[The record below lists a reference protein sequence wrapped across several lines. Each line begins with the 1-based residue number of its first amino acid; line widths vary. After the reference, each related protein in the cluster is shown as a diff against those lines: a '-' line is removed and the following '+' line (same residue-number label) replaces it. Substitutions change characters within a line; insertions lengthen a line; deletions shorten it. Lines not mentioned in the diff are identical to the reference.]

1 MPAVQQDYSII
12 ILVACIV
19 SFILQ
24 LILPVYSEVFILYP
38 DHFFSRPWTLVTY
51 LFLHGSLGHLFFNML
66 FLFFFAPELERRVG
80 SKMFLMIY
88 LLSGIVAGIGH
99 LLTSENP
106 VVGASGAL
114 FGVFACLA
122 IIAPH
127 IRAYIYFI
135 PMKITHAVI
144 LFAVMDILFI
154 GAGDMVARTAHLSGL
169 FVGIIY
175 GMKLKKLQLERYNW
189 MV

>member
-1 MPAVQQDYSII
+1 MPAVQQNYSTI

-24 LILPVYSEVFILYP
+24 SIIPSYLGVLILSP
-38 DHFFSRPWTLVTY
+38 DTVLSRPWTLVTY
-51 LFLHGSLGHLFFNML
+51 LFLHGGFGHLFFNML

-80 SKMFLMIY
+80 SKMFLTIY

-144 LFAVMDILFI
+144 LFAAMDILFI

-169 FVGIIY
+169 FVGIVY
-175 GMKLKKLQLERYNW
+175 GMKLKKLQLERHNR

>member
-1 MPAVQQDYSII
+1 MSADQQNYSII

-24 LILPVYSEVFILYP
+24 FIIPSYLDMFILNP
-38 DHFFSRPWTLVTY
+38 DTVLSRPWTLVTY
-51 LFLHGSLGHLFFNML
+51 LFLHGSPGHLFFNML

-80 SKMFLMIY
+80 SKTFLTIY
-88 LLSGIVAGIGH
+88 LLSGIVAGTGH

-127 IRAYIYFI
+127 IKAYIYFI
-135 PMKITHAVI
+135 PMKITYAVI
-144 LFAVMDILFI
+144 LFAAMDILLI
-154 GAGDMVARTAHLSGL
+154 GADDMVARTAHLSGL
-169 FVGIIY
+169 FVGIVY
-175 GMKLKKLQLERYNW
+175 GMRLKKLQLERHNW
-189 MV
+189 MT